1 MLFTMKCVYPQVVR
15 GTLLII
21 DAIRT
26 LFMESTVAARGK
38 ETPDVDQ
45 ESVKCF

>member
-1 MLFTMKCVYPQVVR
+1 MKRVYWQVVR

-21 DAIRT
+21 DAIGT
-26 LFMESTVAARGK
+26 LFMESTGAVREK
-38 ETPDVDQ
+38 ERPDVDQ